1 MSTRKVLSYEPRDE
15 SAAPS
20 SASWLAR
27 FSKNGRDTT
36 RTEGESEPTPVRAPD
51 YDVQDMHG
59 VVEKLR
65 SEAIKSARADARRI
79 RNAGDD
85 ADEVASNE
93 TELRERCR
101 AVYERWR
108 ANARS
113 SQEAQWAD
121 QEKALSE
128 KMGRTALLIDRIQR
142 LAHELKRTK
151 ARLSV
156 RRQEVAREIDSAESS
171 GHRGLSTRAYLIAVS
186 FLGLV
191 EYFAN
196 APVFA
201 SLLPRDPLTERQIR
215 LLTEVSQGWLAG
227 AQRVFAQLL
236 LRPDAALLAL
246 GVVTFLCVL
255 GHFFGGSMRD
265 LVTLGHQRQRRD
277 TVAGRSPLEHALPMV
292 LTGAGLALVIGVLFE
307 ARMTLGEVGEER
319 YQEDSVVVA
328 ELRRDAG
335 WLRVDGDLLAANEK
349 ADRADD
355 MEAAALELREYSGSM
370 ARLSFPIL
378 LLNLTLVL
386 CAISAAYYHRQVKR
400 YEYFDDSTFEDE
412 RRDCVAAAEEASEEV
427 TTMLGESTKHIR
439 ELKGLLAMHSETH
452 LAEMAGRLDDVV
464 DLYRKEKHRSLRGKE
479 VPLPEES
486 ALLGLDVGPLFSGD
500 HALHTPEAYEAE
512 IADLRARFDVV
523 RGDFNR
529 EATE

>member
-1 MSTRKVLSYEPRDE
+1 MSNRKVLSYEPRDE

-20 SASWLAR
+20 SASWLSR
-27 FSKNGRDTT
+27 FSKGPAKGVRED
-36 RTEGESEPTPVRAPD
+36 ESNEITVRAPD
-51 YDVQDMHG
+51 YDVKDMHG
-59 VVEKLR
+59 VIEKLR
-65 SEAIKSARADARRI
+65 GEAIRSAREDARKI
-79 RNAGDD
+79 RALE
-85 ADEVASNE
+85 ADEAEIQTKE
-93 TELRERCR
+93 TEIRERCR

-108 ANARS
+108 SNERT
-113 SQEAQWAD
+113 SQETKWAN

-128 KMGRTALLIDRIQR
+128 KMGRAALLIDRIQR

-156 RRQEVAREIDSAESS
+156 RRQEVAKEIDNADAQ
-171 GHRGLSTRAYLIAVS
+171 GHRGLSTRAYLVAVS
-186 FLGLV
+186 FLAVV

-215 LLTEVSQGWLAG
+215 LLTEVSTGWLAG

-255 GHFFGGSMRD
+255 AHFFGGSMRD

-292 LTGAGLALVIGVLFE
+292 LTGAGLVLVIGVLFE

-319 YQEDSVVVA
+319 YQEDSAVVA

-386 CAISAAYYHRQVKR
+386 CAICAAYYHRRVKR
-400 YEYFDDSTFEDE
+400 WEYFDDSTFEDE
-412 RRDCVAAAEEASEEV
+412 RRECVAAAEEASEEV
-427 TTMLGESTKHIR
+427 TLMLGESTKHIR
-439 ELKGLLAMHSETH
+439 ELKGLLAMHSESH
-452 LAEMAGRLDDVV
+452 LAEMAARLDDVV
-464 DLYRKEKHRSLRGKE
+464 ALYRKESQRSLRGKDAP
-479 VPLPEES
+479 VVEES
-486 ALLGLDVGPLFSGD
+486 SLLGLDVGPLFSGD

-512 IADLRARFDVV
+512 MTDLRLRFDVV
-523 RGDFNR
+523 RADFNR